1 MTPEQAAHELREVIV
16 RVPGGFMTDAAT
28 YARGAELGFNG
39 LDFYAA
45 GRAGVLGEVPADV
58 VVAALVFFAP
68 ALVHEAWARSASV
81 MPRAQAA
88 HEWASVGHAW
98 ATAHLP
104 DEIDWQTVAAL
115 LGRVVATAPVAGA
128 PLFAG
133 WRTLEEPED
142 VKALALH
149 RLNALRELRGALHGA
164 AVLTVGLTPVEAIV
178 VRTPTML
185 PVFGWPEPYPEPKPL
200 HDRWGLAEARTDRM
214 FGRNL
219 AVLDADERAELV
231 EALAPL
237 GVSAAETA
245 AETSEK

>member
-1 MTPEQAAHELREVIV
+1 MTPEQAAHEIREAVV

-28 YARGAELGFNG
+28 YARGAELGFQG

-45 GRAGVLGEVPADV
+45 GRAGVLGDVPADV

-68 ALVHEAWARSASV
+68 GVIHEAWTRSAPV

-88 HEWASVGHAW
+88 REWAAVAHAW

-104 DEIDWQTVAAL
+104 DEIDWQTVAGL
-115 LGRVVATAPVAGA
+115 LGRVVQTAPVAGA

-133 WRTLEEPED
+133 WRLLDEPED
-142 VKALALH
+142 AKALAVH

-164 AVLTVGLTPVEAIV
+164 AVLTVGLAPVEAIV
-178 VRTPTML
+178 VRTPSML
-185 PVFGWPEPYPEPKPL
+185 ATFGWSEPFPDAEPL
-200 HDRWGLAEARTDRM
+200 HSRWSLAEARTDRM

-219 AVLDADERAELV
+219 AVLDDDERSELV
-231 EALAPL
+231 EVLGKLAL
-237 GVSAAETA
+237 
-245 AETSEK
+245 

>member
-1 MTPEQAAHELREVIV
+1 
-16 RVPGGFMTDAAT
+16 
-28 YARGAELGFNG
+28 
-39 LDFYAA
+39 
-45 GRAGVLGEVPADV
+45 
-58 VVAALVFFAP
+58 
-68 ALVHEAWARSASV
+68 

-88 HEWASVGHAW
+88 REWAAAGHAW

-104 DEIDWQTVAAL
+104 DEIDWNTVAAL
-115 LGRVVATAPVAGA
+115 LGRVVQSAPVAGA

-133 WRTLEEPED
+133 WRALEEPED

-200 HDRWGLAEARTDRM
+200 HDRWSLAEARTDRM

-219 AVLDADERAELV
+219 AVLDDDERSELV
-231 EALAPL
+231 ALLAPL
-237 GVSAAETA
+237 AEPVTGA
-245 AETSEK
+245 